1 MRVDIEAVLAR
12 SLNLIIKPLS
22 VRHLMYLSYPLRG
35 MLRVSFIWDVML
47 HCTMGGPI
55 MGGKHICRDG
65 ILWSGRRT
73 HACPFRKSYPDVLV
87 VQSSQDRNAD
97 DSARSLDGSMRG
109 RIFLY
114 CQVRAHLIVIR
125 RIRGKNSPQVRL
137 AEDEHL
143 IQALAAQCA
152 DQTFC
157 TAILPR

>member
-1 MRVDIEAVLAR
+1 MFVA
-12 SLNLIIKPLS
+12 
-22 VRHLMYLSYPLRG
+22 M
-35 MLRVSFIWDVML
+35 VS
-47 HCTMGGPI
+47 
-55 MGGKHICRDG
+55 
-65 ILWSGRRT
+65 SA

-87 VQSSQDRNAD
+87 VQSSQDRNGD

-125 RIRGKNSPQVRL
+125 RISGKNSPQVRL

-152 DQTFC
+152 DQMFC